1 MWKQVSPAAMTNY
14 HCMFTLIHSFIKSFI
29 HSAPFWIACGIS
41 TRDPWLEV
49 GEQVRIDTYA
59 PPRVSASMCPGLT
72 MFPFAPSS
80 PGGPFLPGGPAAP
93 DGPASPFSPAS
104 PLGPFAETEVRG
116 QSSLDSP
123 GVKVSIPELRNLCGL
138 GLSWG

>member
-1 MWKQVSPAAMTNY
+1 
-14 HCMFTLIHSFIKSFI
+14 
-29 HSAPFWIACGIS
+29 
-41 TRDPWLEV
+41 
-49 GEQVRIDTYA
+49 
-59 PPRVSASMCPGLT
+59 